1 MDTAQSNQDL
11 KAILEAKLQSFTQH
25 VVASFGLAGLAI
37 GIVKSG
43 ELVYTQGFGVRNLDT
58 QEPVTPHSLFALAS
72 VSKPFVAT
80 AIVQLVEQGKMAL
93 DAPIVTYLP
102 YFRL

>member
-1 MDTAQSNQDL
+1 MHITQSNQDL
-11 KAILEAKLQSFTQH
+11 KAIFETKLQPFVQD

-58 QEPVTPHSLFALAS
+58 QEPVTPRSLFLMAS
-72 VSKPFVAT
+72 VSKTFVAT

-93 DAPIVTYLP
+93 DAPIVT
-102 YFRL
+102 